1 MHAAR
6 VNIAN
11 SAHESSLLALRPLYP
26 LYLKG
31 PADCVAEQQV
41 VGMKIVLIAVVV
53 AIPQLFTDSTATRP
67 GFRTALTSRGLNYG
81 AFVVVASSRCLA
93 HMYLANNITPVC
105 KVAVPIL
112 EKKISSLTIPEIRG
126 NADTPIGSVS
136 YEMKK

>member
-1 MHAAR
+1 
-6 VNIAN
+6 
-11 SAHESSLLALRPLYP
+11 
-26 LYLKG
+26 
-31 PADCVAEQQV
+31 
-41 VGMKIVLIAVVV
+41 MKIVLIAVVV
-53 AIPQLFTDSTATRP
+53 AILQLFTDSTATRP

-81 AFVVVASSRCLA
+81 AFVVVASRCLA

-112 EKKISSLTIPEIRG
+112 EEKISSLTIPEIRG